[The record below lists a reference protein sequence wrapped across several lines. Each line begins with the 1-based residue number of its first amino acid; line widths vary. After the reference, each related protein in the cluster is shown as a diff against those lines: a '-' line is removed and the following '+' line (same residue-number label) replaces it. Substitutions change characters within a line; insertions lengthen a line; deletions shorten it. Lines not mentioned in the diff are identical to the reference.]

1 MELTEFCTMKRTSLT
16 LLASAALLLV
26 PCLSPARPVR
36 AVLVVQNHAGDEFS
50 KPLSNIGS
58 RLRAALAGKRFA
70 VIDPNDRVGTEQNRG
85 PNGEPLPPSSAVNLA
100 LASEGELLLT
110 ASIDEASVD
119 TIGMPGSRQRQFA
132 QMTLTLAAVQL
143 PLGETVISETFT
155 AKSDSVPTEMLS
167 ARADV
172 LYNQAVQRLVAGAA
186 KKFLAACEA
195 ADDWANVTV
204 PDYVTV
210 GFGCNLPGANVLLD
224 GLSRGTA
231 GGPGTSV
238 LKVHTWRGIHHVR
251 IESDFMRP
259 FETEAL
265 LEDGTSFLTVLKE
278 SDEGRRLRRED
289 RHFDLLMN
297 RIEKSGA
304 TDDDVRILKAEGYG
318 KYLAASYTR
327 IEGMP
332 QILNAHDFNP
342 DFGLGSAADDDT
354 GESTDAY
361 IRELGASIGFPVAS
375 PEETTE
381 HTDNTEGRDGSPSRP
396 QDGAVS
402 PSEPPDDDE
411 ESAVSAAASS
421 SASASVNAPRPFP
434 DEQMVVATAPTA
446 TAAGGASGSPAVAS
460 ATASSGATVADAL
473 DTLNSGASIAKSILH
488 IWNMVH

>member
-1 MELTEFCTMKRTSLT
+1 MKHFLLPLFALTA
-16 LLASAALLLV
+16 LA
-26 PCLSPARPVR
+26 LSPALAVARPVR

-58 RLRAALAGKRFA
+58 RLRAKLAGKRFA
-70 VIDPNDRVGTEQNRG
+70 VIEPNDRVGTEQNRS

-119 TIGMPGSRQRQFA
+119 TIGTPGPRQRQFA
-132 QMTLTLAAVQL
+132 QMTMTIAAVQL
-143 PLGETVISETFT
+143 PLGESVVADTFT

-167 ARADV
+167 VRADA
-172 LYNQAVQRLVAGAA
+172 LYNQAVQRLVDGAA
-186 KKFLAACEA
+186 TKFLAACEA

-231 GGPGTSV
+231 GGPGAPV
-238 LKVHTWRGIHHVR
+238 LRVRTWRGIHHVR

-265 LEDGTSFLTVLKE
+265 LEEGTSFLTVLKE
-278 SDEGRRLRRED
+278 NEEGRRLRRED
-289 RHFDLLMN
+289 RHFDLLMD

-304 TDDDVRILKAEGYG
+304 TDDDVRILKAEGYS
-318 KYLAASYTR
+318 KYLSSSYTR

-342 DFGLGSAADDDT
+342 DFGLGSVDDD
-354 GESTDAY
+354 DAGDATQSLLDAAS
-361 IRELGASIGFPVAS
+361 RTLGLPVAT
-375 PEETTE
+375 PEGTTE

-402 PSEPPDDDE
+402 PSEPQDDDDGDAA
-411 ESAVSAAASS
+411 AVSAAAS
-421 SASASVNAPRPFP
+421 ASAAASVSAPRPYP
-434 DEQMVVATAPTA
+434 DEQMVIATAPA
-446 TAAGGASGSPAVAS
+446 AVA
-460 ATASSGATVADAL
+460 AAVSSPSSTGTSGVVDAIEMVG
-473 DTLNSGASIAKSILH
+473 SGASIVKNILS
-488 IWNMVH
+488 IWNSVH

>member
-1 MELTEFCTMKRTSLT
+1 MELSEFCTMKRTSLI

-36 AVLVVQNHAGDEFS
+36 AVLVVQNHAGAEFS

-119 TIGMPGSRQRQFA
+119 TIGTPGPRQRQFA

-210 GFGCNLPGANVLLD
+210 GFGCNLPGANILLD

-327 IEGMP
+327 IAGMP

-342 DFGLGSAADDDT
+342 NFGLGDVARDDEGT
-354 GESTDAY
+354 STEAY
-361 IRELGASIGFPVAS
+361 IRELGTSIGLPVS
-375 PEETTE
+375 TPETAAEPA
-381 HTDNTEGRDGSPSRP
+381 EGSDAPTARP
-396 QDGAVS
+396 QGGASS
-402 PSEPPDDDE
+402 PSEPQDE
-411 ESAVSAAASS
+411 EIDGESSVSVSASA
-421 SASASVNAPRPFP
+421 SASASVNAVRPFP
-434 DEQMVVATAPTA
+434 DEQMVVAAAP
-446 TAAGGASGSPAVAS
+446 GGAGGSPAVAS
-460 ATASSGATVADAL
+460 SAASSGPTVADAL

>member
-1 MELTEFCTMKRTSLT
+1 MNHSLLPLFALTAL
-16 LLASAALLLV
+16 ALL
-26 PCLSPARPVR
+26 PAPAPARPVR

-58 RLRAALAGKRFA
+58 RLRAKLAGKRFA
-70 VIDPNDRVGTEQNRG
+70 VIEPNDRVGTEQNRG

-119 TIGMPGSRQRQFA
+119 TIGTPGPRQRQFA
-132 QMTLTLAAVQL
+132 QMTMTIAAVQL
-143 PLGETVISETFT
+143 PLGESVVADTFT

-167 ARADV
+167 VRADA
-172 LYNQAVQRLVAGAA
+172 LYNQTVQRLVDGAA
-186 KKFLAACEA
+186 AKFLAACET

-231 GGPGTSV
+231 GGPGAPV
-238 LKVHTWRGIHHVR
+238 LKVRTWRGIHHVR

-278 SDEGRRLRRED
+278 NEEGRKIRRED
-289 RHFDLLMN
+289 RHFDILMD

-304 TDDDVRILKAEGYG
+304 TDDDVRMLKADGYS
-318 KYLAASYTR
+318 KYLSSSYTR

-361 IRELGASIGFPVAS
+361 IRELGASIGLPVAS

-396 QDGAVS
+396 QDGAIS
-402 PSEPPDDDE
+402 PSGPPDDDE

-446 TAAGGASGSPAVAS
+446 TAAGGAGGSPAVAS
-460 ATASSGATVADAL
+460 AAASSGTSVADAL
-473 DTLNSGASIAKSILH
+473 DTFNSGASIAKSILH

>member
-1 MELTEFCTMKRTSLT
+1 MKRLLFIIFALSSLFPGFV
-16 LLASAALLLV
+16 A
-26 PCLSPARPVR
+26 ARPVR
-36 AVLVVQNHAGDEFS
+36 AVLVVQNHAGDEFT

-58 RLRAALAGKRFA
+58 RLRAKLAGPRFA
-70 VIDPNDRVGTEQNRG
+70 VIDPNDRVGTAQNRA
-85 PNGEPLPPSSAVNLA
+85 PDGEPLPPSSAVNLA

-119 TIGMPGSRQRQFA
+119 TIGTPGPRQRQFA
-132 QMTLTLAAVQL
+132 QMTLTLSAIQL
-143 PLGETVISETFT
+143 PLGQSVVAETFT

-167 ARADV
+167 ARADA
-172 LYNQAVQRLVAGAA
+172 LYNQAIQRLVDGAA
-186 KKFLAACEA
+186 AKFLAACESA
-195 ADDWANVTV
+195 EAWADVTV
-204 PDYVTV
+204 PEYVVV

-231 GGPGTSV
+231 GGPGAPV
-238 LKVHTWRGIHHVR
+238 LKVRTWRGIHHVR

-259 FETEAL
+259 FETEAF
-265 LEDGTSFLTVLKE
+265 LEAGTSFLTVLKE
-278 SDEGRRLRRED
+278 NEEGRKIRKED
-289 RHFDLLMN
+289 RHFDILMD

-304 TDDDVRILKAEGYG
+304 TDDDVRMLKADGYS
-318 KYLAASYTR
+318 KYLSSSYTR

-342 DFGLGSAADDDT
+342 DFGLADAARDDD
-354 GESTDAY
+354 GDATQSLLDAAT
-361 IRELGASIGFPVAS
+361 RTLGLPVAE
-375 PEETTE
+375 PKGTTE
-381 HTDNTEGRDGSPSRP
+381 HTEDTEGRDGSQRRP

-402 PSEPPDDDE
+402 PSEPPDDDG
-411 ESAVSAAASS
+411 ESAASAAAS
-421 SASASVNAPRPFP
+421 ASAAATVTAPRPFP

>member
-1 MELTEFCTMKRTSLT
+1 MKHFLLPLFVLTALALSP
-16 LLASAALLLV
+16 ASAA
-26 PCLSPARPVR
+26 ARPVR

-58 RLRAALAGKRFA
+58 RLRAKLAGKRFA
-70 VIDPNDRVGTEQNRG
+70 VIEPNDRVGTEQNRG

-100 LASEGELLLT
+100 LASEGEILLT

-119 TIGMPGSRQRQFA
+119 TIGTPGPRQRQFA
-132 QMTLTLAAVQL
+132 QMTMTIAAVQL
-143 PLGETVISETFT
+143 PLGQSVVSETFT

-167 ARADV
+167 ARADT
-172 LYNQAVQRLVAGAA
+172 LYNQTVQRLVDGAA
-186 KKFLAACEA
+186 AKFLSACEA
-195 ADDWANVTV
+195 SDGWADVTV

-231 GGPGTSV
+231 GGPGAPV
-238 LKVHTWRGIHHVR
+238 LRVRTWRGIHHVR

-278 SDEGRRLRRED
+278 NEEGRKIRRED
-289 RHFDLLMN
+289 RHFDILMD

-304 TDDDVRILKAEGYG
+304 TDDDVRMLKADGYS
-318 KYLAASYTR
+318 KYLSSSYTR

-342 DFGLGSAADDDT
+342 DFGFADAARDDD
-354 GESTDAY
+354 GDATQSLLDAAT
-361 IRELGASIGFPVAS
+361 RTLGLPVAE
-375 PEETTE
+375 PKGTTE
-381 HTDNTEGRDGSPSRP
+381 HTEDTEGGDGSTTRP
-396 QDGAVS
+396 Q
-402 PSEPPDDDE
+402 PDDDDSDVD
-411 ESAVSAAASS
+411 SAVSA
-421 SASASVNAPRPFP
+421 SASASAAASVTAPRPFP
-434 DEQMVVATAPTA
+434 DEQMVVTTAPTA

>member
-1 MELTEFCTMKRTSLT
+1 MKRTSLT

-342 DFGLGSAADDDT
+342 DFGLGAAMDDDIGDT
-354 GESTDAY
+354 TEAY
-361 IRELGASIGFPVAS
+361 FRELGTSIGLPVSA
-375 PEETTE
+375 PAATTE
-381 HTDNTEGRDGSPSRP
+381 PTEDKEAPAVRP
-396 QDGAVS
+396 GGANS
-402 PSEPPDDDE
+402 PSEPQDE
-411 ESAVSAAASS
+411 EIDGESSVSVSASA
-421 SASASVNAPRPFP
+421 SASASVNAVRPFP
-434 DEQMVVATAPTA
+434 DEQMVVAAAP
-446 TAAGGASGSPAVAS
+446 GGAGGSPAVAS
-460 ATASSGATVADAL
+460 SAASSGPSVADAL